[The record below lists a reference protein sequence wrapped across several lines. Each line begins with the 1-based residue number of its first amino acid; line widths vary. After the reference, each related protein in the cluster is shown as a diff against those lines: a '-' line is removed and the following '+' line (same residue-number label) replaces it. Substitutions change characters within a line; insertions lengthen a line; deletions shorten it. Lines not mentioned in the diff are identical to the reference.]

1 MPEKIQERKTTN
13 KKGETPMFTSETVVS
28 FTDLRS
34 VEFGFILGIFTI
46 AVLAVVLISLVDN
59 FYNRKK
65 YDR

>member
-1 MPEKIQERKTTN
+1 
-13 KKGETPMFTSETVVS
+13 MFTSETVVS